1 MLLPDDALLL
11 FKDKQFAENV
21 VGHDND
27 DLAEQLDAHGP
38 QLAVGRGMT
47 MVAMRQDTNCPN
59 SAQAALPLF
68 ALLNT
73 NVRFVQ

>member
-27 DLAEQLDAHGP
+27 DLAEVSP
-38 QLAVGRGMT
+38 KMEY
-47 MVAMRQDTNCPN
+47 
-59 SAQAALPLF
+59 AAANLP
-68 ALLNT
+68 ALCGKG
-73 NVRFVQ
+73 

>member
-38 QLAVGRGMT
+38 QLAVGRGKRD
-47 MVAMRQDTNCPN
+47 MRSQN